1 MLMYA
6 GVCGRMLTYADCPLN
21 LSSKVSR
28 LLEDLGKVMTHK
40 EKAVVFTQHKQVCQL
55 YIYGIY
61 SIYSIYIHI
70 YTIYIYMYCM

>member
-1 MLMYA
+1 MYA

-40 EKAVVFTQHKQVCQL
+40 EKAVVFTQHKQVCQIVYIHT
-55 YIYGIY
+55 YIYIVL
-61 SIYSIYIHI
+61 SKDHCLNKAL
-70 YTIYIYMYCM
+70 TWP

>member
-28 LLEDLGKVMTHK
+28 LLEDLGKVMTQK
-40 EKAVVFTQHKQVCQL
+40 EKAVVFTQHKQVCEIV
-55 YIYGIY
+55 YT
-61 SIYSIYIHI
+61 YIHI
-70 YTIYIYMYCM
+70 YILC